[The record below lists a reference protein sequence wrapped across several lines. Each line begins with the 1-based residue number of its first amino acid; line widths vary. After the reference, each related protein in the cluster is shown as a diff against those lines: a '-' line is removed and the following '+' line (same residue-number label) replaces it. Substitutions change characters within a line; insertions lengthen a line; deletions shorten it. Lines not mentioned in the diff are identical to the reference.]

1 LTPRAIRV
9 YRQCSRQKSRKEVPD
24 MITRISITGTVPAV
38 FPVGMGTVS
47 FRAFQNTR
55 THTAR

>member
-1 LTPRAIRV
+1 
-9 YRQCSRQKSRKEVPD
+9 

-38 FPVGMGTVS
+38 FPIGMGTVS